1 MPFGLGD
8 RRLGE
13 PEPELAPSPEPPT
26 IGRAMGAM
34 GRVMGPGPD
43 NESPWAATDPRRPV
57 PGASMGGA
65 GTLELITGL
74 GLGGPMG
81 EGAADGIFTEPASG
95 TPIGIGMR
103 LKLGSNDGPALKPR
117 ARPDGSGVPGGGCIF
132 AGLKEYC
139 IGAKLPT
146 RGDILGGG
154 IMTGP

>member
-1 MPFGLGD
+1 M
-8 RRLGE
+8 GE

-81 EGAADGIFTEPASG
+81 EGAADGIFTEPVSG